1 MRKHDPD
8 QQAAV
13 RAVGGRLADD
23 QTLAAALLDRLR
35 HHGLIAQ
42 ITGESYRPRVKR
54 RAEQSI
60 AGVTKAS
67 S

>member
-1 MRKHDPD
+1 M
-8 QQAAV
+8 
-13 RAVGGRLADD
+13 ADD